1 MVTLPEDDEVPSR
14 LVGGNFMTLL
24 YMTQLAVISQDPW
37 FSRVLSTNLVDY
49 VALDLDPMPGVPF
62 EQVVQVALHCR
73 DVLEELSIH
82 AWSEN
87 VGLLWSSYLH
97 PDETEDHL

>member
-14 LVGGNFMTLL
+14 LVGGDLITLL
-24 YMTQLAVISQDPW
+24 YMAQLAVISQDPW
-37 FSRVLSTNLVDY
+37 FSRISSTDVVDY

-73 DVLEELSIH
+73 DVLE
-82 AWSEN
+82 
-87 VGLLWSSYLH
+87 GLCIPHDLKTSGSSVFMS
-97 PDETEDHL
+97 TSR